1 MTVAAEGIS
10 AQPLGIVAAGGRVP
24 IMVAE
29 AAARAGR
36 PVFVVALRGLA
47 VPEVARFSHIVVPI
61 GMPGRVFSAFRG
73 AGCRE
78 IVIVGSATR
87 PRIRDIRLDFKALR
101 LITRYARALLGG
113 DDKLLTWLVRLFEA
127 EGFTVRGAHEI
138 APELLAGEGPLGRC
152 APSPADAADIAIGI
166 DYLATAG
173 RFDIGQAVVVANHR
187 IVAIEAA
194 EGTDLMLARV
204 AELRAMGRLR
214 LSGRAGVL
222 VKTPKP
228 DQDRRVDLPAIG
240 ASTVAGALRAELRGI
255 AVAAGETL
263 VADAAE
269 TVAAADRAG
278 LFVAGIPLRGPS
290 S

>member
-1 MTVAAEGIS
+1 MAVADAGPEAG
-10 AQPLGIVAAGGRVP
+10 ALGILAAGGRVP

-36 PVFVVALRGLA
+36 PVFIVALRGLA

-61 GMPGRVFSAFRG
+61 GTPGRVFGAFRG

-87 PRIRDIRLDFKALR
+87 PRLRDVRFDFKAL
-101 LITRYARALLGG
+101 LLVTRYARAVLGG

-173 RFDIGQAVVVANHR
+173 RFDIGQAVVVVNHR

-204 AELRAMGRLR
+204 AELRASGRLR

-278 LFVAGIPLRGPS
+278 LFVAGIPLGGVS